1 MLINQFCILIEI
13 THLKNAFLYSYENN
27 QYLLLKFV
35 FVPKKVINLSSQNS
49 VIKIKFE
56 LV

>member
-49 VIKIKFE
+49 VIKIQFE